1 MRNVLQEIA
10 DEQQAALRARIAELE
25 ADLKTQQAALKEAV
39 GYFNAEKERSEEL
52 ERALRRLIK
61 AVEMFDNE
69 TDGGLSKWDPAV
81 TESKELLGL
90 SS

>member
-39 GYFNAEKERSEEL
+39 GYFNAEKERSERL
-52 ERALRRLIK
+52 EKALREASDFDGAMTYEEMHRL
-61 AVEMFDNE
+61 
-69 TDGGLSKWDPAV
+69 
-81 TESKELLGL
+81 
-90 SS
+90 